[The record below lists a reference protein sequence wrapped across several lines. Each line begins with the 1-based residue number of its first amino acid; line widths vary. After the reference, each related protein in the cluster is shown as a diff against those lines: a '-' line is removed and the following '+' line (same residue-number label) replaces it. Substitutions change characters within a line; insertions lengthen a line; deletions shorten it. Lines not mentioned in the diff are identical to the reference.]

1 MYEAIYILDGIINN
15 ESDIQPDT
23 VHGDTQ
29 AQSTPVFGLAYLLG
43 IELMPR
49 IRGIKKLTFFRPD
62 SQIRYQHIDGLFS
75 GSISWGLIE
84 THLPDMLRIVLSIK
98 AGKITPPT
106 ILRRLGTKS
115 RKNKLYFAFRELGRV
130 VRTIFLL
137 KYINDV
143 DLRKIVQS
151 ATNKSEEF
159 NNFVKWLFF
168 GNDSI
173 IAENVRHEQSKI
185 IKYNPLVANMAI
197 FHNVESMTLIL
208 KQLQAEGHTIN
219 EQVLAGLAPYRTNH
233 INRFGNTLRD
243 FDDDQRLHENLPL
256 SIPQNPIAIR

>member
-1 MYEAIYILDGIINN
+1 
-15 ESDIQPDT
+15 
-23 VHGDTQ
+23 
-29 AQSTPVFGLAYLLG
+29 
-43 IELMPR
+43 MPR

-75 GSISWGLIE
+75 GSISWSLIE

-98 AGKITPPT
+98 AGKITPST

-173 IAENVRHEQSKI
+173 IAENVRYEQSKI
-185 IKYNPLVANMAI
+185 IKYNQLVANMAI

-233 INRFGNTLRD
+233 INRLGKYTLDLDRK
-243 FDDDQRLHENLPL
+243 
-256 SIPQNPIAIR
+256 IRSPDYKIKIL